1 MSYRLYLDFKTKVK
15 TIEDLTTIINHLSE
29 TNHNY
34 QLSLANDYLINR
46 IRQTDPSN
54 PSLIRILEAI
64 KHHSL
69 ELYYWPT
76 YQLLGIPH
84 SFTTPVQNKLT
95 AYYDASFY
103 FQNSTDQDYPL
114 SAYKGFE
121 TLPFYQELV
130 NLASTGN
137 LEGVYDR
144 FNNYLGIDQPTQNQP
159 LKLTIDFGVTEPTN
173 QDLINCQKFA
183 NQLKTK
189 NLLQKGKPTHVYQL
203 NERNR

>member
-15 TIEDLTTIINHLSE
+15 TIEDLATIINHLSE

-54 PSLIRILEAI
+54 PPLIRILEAI

-114 SAYKGFE
+114 NAYEGFE

-173 QDLINCQKFA
+173 QNLINCQKFA

-189 NLLQKGKPTHVYQL
+189 NLL
-203 NERNR
+203 

>member
-54 PSLIRILEAI
+54 SPLIRVLEAI

-84 SFTTPVQNKLT
+84 NFTTPVQNKLT
-95 AYYDASFY
+95 TYYDASFY
-103 FQNSTDQDYPL
+103 FQNNTDQDYPL

-121 TLPFYQELV
+121 TLPFYQELAD
-130 NLASTGN
+130 LASTGD
-137 LEGVYDR
+137 LEDVYDR
-144 FNNYLGIDQPTQNQP
+144 FSNYLGINQPTQNQP
-159 LKLTIDFGVTEPTN
+159 LKLTVDFGVTEPTN
-173 QDLINCQKFA
+173 QNLINCQKFA

-189 NLLQKGKPTHVYQL
+189 NLL
-203 NERNR
+203 

>member
-1 MSYRLYLDFKTKVK
+1 MSYRLYLDFKTSVK
-15 TIEDLTTIINHLSE
+15 SIEDLTTIVNHL
-29 TNHNY
+29 TKVNHNY
-34 QLSLANDYLINR
+34 QLSLTNDYLIDH

-54 PSLIRILEAI
+54 PPLIRVLEAV

-69 ELYYWPT
+69 ELYYWPA

-84 SFTTPVQNKLT
+84 GFTTPVQNELDD
-95 AYYDASFY
+95 YYDASFY

-121 TLPFYQELV
+121 TLPFYQEFV
-130 NLASTGN
+130 DIASTGN
-137 LEGVYDR
+137 LEDVYDH
-144 FNNYLGIDQPTQNQP
+144 FSNYLGINQSSQKQP
-159 LKLTIDFGVTEPTN
+159 LKLTVDFGVTEPTN

-189 NLLQKGKPTHVYQL
+189 NLL
-203 NERNR
+203 

>member
-15 TIEDLTTIINHLSE
+15 TIEDLATIINHLSE

-54 PSLIRILEAI
+54 PPLIRILEAI

-103 FQNSTDQDYPL
+103 FQDSTDQDYPL
-114 SAYKGFE
+114 STYKGFE
-121 TLPFYQELV
+121 SLPFYQELV
-130 NLASTGN
+130 DIASTSN
-137 LEGVYDR
+137 LEDVYDR
-144 FNNYLGIDQPTQNQP
+144 FSNYLGIDQPTQNQP

-189 NLLQKGKPTHVYQL
+189 GLL
-203 NERNR
+203 

>member
-15 TIEDLTTIINHLSE
+15 TIEDLTAIINHLSE

-34 QLSLANDYLINR
+34 QLSLANDYLINS

-54 PSLIRILEAI
+54 PPLIRVLEAI

-84 SFTTPVQNKLT
+84 SFTTPVQNQLND
-95 AYYDASFY
+95 YYDASFY

-114 SAYKGFE
+114 SAYRGFE

-130 NLASTGN
+130 DIASTSN
-137 LEGVYDR
+137 SEDVYDR
-144 FNNYLGIDQPTQNQP
+144 FSNYLGIDRPTQNQP
-159 LKLTIDFGVTEPTN
+159 LKLTVDFGVTEPAN

-189 NLLQKGKPTHVYQL
+189 NLL
-203 NERNR
+203 

>member
-15 TIEDLTTIINHLSE
+15 TIEDLTAIINHLSE

-34 QLSLANDYLINR
+34 QLSLANNYLINR
-46 IRQTDPSN
+46 IRQTDPLN
-54 PSLIRILEAI
+54 PPLIRILEAI

-144 FNNYLGIDQPTQNQP
+144 FNNYLDINQLTQNQP

-173 QDLINCQKFA
+173 QDLVNCQKFA

-189 NLLQKGKPTHVYQL
+189 NLL
-203 NERNR
+203 

>member
-15 TIEDLTTIINHLSE
+15 TIEDLTAIINHLSE

-34 QLSLANDYLINR
+34 QLSLANDYLINS

-54 PSLIRILEAI
+54 PPIIRVLEAI

-84 SFTTPVQNKLT
+84 SFTTPVQNQLND
-95 AYYDASFY
+95 YYDASFY

-114 SAYKGFE
+114 SAYRGFE

-130 NLASTGN
+130 DIASTSN
-137 LEGVYDR
+137 SEDVYDR
-144 FNNYLGIDQPTQNQP
+144 FSNYLGIDRPTQNQP
-159 LKLTIDFGVTEPTN
+159 LKLTVDFGVTEPAN

-189 NLLQKGKPTHVYQL
+189 NLL
-203 NERNR
+203 

>member
-15 TIEDLTTIINHLSE
+15 TIEDLTTIVNHL
-29 TNHNY
+29 TKVNHNH
-34 QLSLANDYLINR
+34 QLSLTNDYLIDR

-54 PSLIRILEAI
+54 PPFIRVLEAI

-84 SFTTPVQNKLT
+84 NFTTPVQNELT
-95 AYYDASFY
+95 DYYDASFY
-103 FQNSTDQDYPL
+103 FQDSTDQDYPL

-121 TLPFYQELV
+121 TLPFYQELA

-137 LEGVYDR
+137 LENVYDR
-144 FNNYLGIDQPTQNQP
+144 FSNYLGIDQPTQNQP

-189 NLLQKGKPTHVYQL
+189 NLL
-203 NERNR
+203 

>member
-15 TIEDLTTIINHLSE
+15 TIEDLATIINHLSE

-114 SAYKGFE
+114 SAYEGFE

-173 QDLINCQKFA
+173 QNLINCQKFA

-189 NLLQKGKPTHVYQL
+189 NLL
-203 NERNR
+203 

>member
-15 TIEDLTTIINHLSE
+15 TIEDLATIINHLSE

-54 PSLIRILEAI
+54 PPLIRILEAI

-95 AYYDASFY
+95 VYYDANFY

-173 QDLINCQKFA
+173 QNLINCQKFA

-189 NLLQKGKPTHVYQL
+189 NLL
-203 NERNR
+203 

>member
-1 MSYRLYLDFKTKVK
+1 MSYRLYLDFKTTVK
-15 TIEDLTTIINHLSE
+15 SIEDLTTIVNHL
-29 TNHNY
+29 TKVNHNH
-34 QLSLANDYLINR
+34 QLSLTNDYLINR

-54 PSLIRILEAI
+54 PPLIRILEAI

-84 SFTTPVQNKLT
+84 NFTTPVQNELT
-95 AYYDASFY
+95 DYYDASFY
-103 FQNSTDQDYPL
+103 FQDNTDQDYPL

-130 NLASTGN
+130 NIASTSN
-137 LEGVYDR
+137 SEDVYTH
-144 FNNYLGIDQPTQNQP
+144 FSNYLGIDRPTQNQP
-159 LKLTIDFGVTEPTN
+159 LKLTVDFGVTEPAN

-183 NQLKTK
+183 NQLKAK
-189 NLLQKGKPTHVYQL
+189 GLL
-203 NERNR
+203 

>member
-15 TIEDLTTIINHLSE
+15 TIEDLTAIINHLSE

-34 QLSLANDYLINR
+34 QLSLANDYLINS

-54 PSLIRILEAI
+54 PPLIRVLEAI

-84 SFTTPVQNKLT
+84 NFTTPVQNQLND
-95 AYYDASFY
+95 YYDASFY

-114 SAYKGFE
+114 SAYRGFE

-130 NLASTGN
+130 DIASTSN
-137 LEGVYDR
+137 SEDVYDR
-144 FNNYLGIDQPTQNQP
+144 FSNYLGIDRPTQNQP
-159 LKLTIDFGVTEPTN
+159 LKLTVDFGVTEPAN

-189 NLLQKGKPTHVYQL
+189 NLL
-203 NERNR
+203 

>member
-15 TIEDLTTIINHLSE
+15 TIEDLATIINHLSE

-54 PSLIRILEAI
+54 PPLIRILEAI

-69 ELYYWPT
+69 ELHYWPT

-114 SAYKGFE
+114 SAYEGFE

-173 QDLINCQKFA
+173 QNLINCQKFA

-189 NLLQKGKPTHVYQL
+189 NLL
-203 NERNR
+203 

>member
-15 TIEDLTTIINHLSE
+15 TIEDLATIINHLSE

-54 PSLIRILEAI
+54 PPLIRILEAI

-84 SFTTPVQNKLT
+84 SFTTPVQNQLT
-95 AYYDASFY
+95 GYYDASFY
-103 FQNSTDQDYPL
+103 FQDSTDQDYPL
-114 SAYKGFE
+114 SAYEGFE

-173 QDLINCQKFA
+173 QNLINCQKFA

-189 NLLQKGKPTHVYQL
+189 NLL
-203 NERNR
+203 

>member
-15 TIEDLTTIINHLSE
+15 TIEDLTTVVNHLTK

-34 QLSLANDYLINR
+34 QLSLANDYLIKR
-46 IRQTDPSN
+46 IQQTNPSN
-54 PSLIRILEAI
+54 PPLIRVLEAI
-64 KHHSL
+64 KHHIL
-69 ELYYWPT
+69 DLYYWPT

-84 SFTTPVQNKLT
+84 GFTTPVQNKLT

-121 TLPFYQELV
+121 TLPFYQKLV
-130 NLASTGN
+130 NIASTDN
-137 LEGVYDR
+137 LEDVYDR
-144 FNNYLGIDQPTQNQP
+144 FSNYLGIDQPTQNQP

-189 NLLQKGKPTHVYQL
+189 NLL
-203 NERNR
+203 

>member
-15 TIEDLTTIINHLSE
+15 TIEDLATIINHLSE

-54 PSLIRILEAI
+54 PPLIRILEAI

-114 SAYKGFE
+114 SAYEGFE

-130 NLASTGN
+130 NLASTSN

-173 QDLINCQKFA
+173 QNLINCQKFA

-189 NLLQKGKPTHVYQL
+189 NLL
-203 NERNR
+203 

>member
-15 TIEDLTTIINHLSE
+15 TIEDLTAIINHLSE

-34 QLSLANDYLINR
+34 QLSLANDYLINS

-54 PSLIRILEAI
+54 PPLIRVLEAI

-84 SFTTPVQNKLT
+84 SFTTPVQNQLND
-95 AYYDASFY
+95 YYDVSFY
-103 FQNSTDQDYPL
+103 FQNSTDQNYPL
-114 SAYKGFE
+114 SAYRGFE

-130 NLASTGN
+130 DIASTSN
-137 LEGVYDR
+137 SEDVYDR
-144 FNNYLGIDQPTQNQP
+144 FSNYLGIDRPTQNQP
-159 LKLTIDFGVTEPTN
+159 LKLTVDFGVTEPAN

-189 NLLQKGKPTHVYQL
+189 NLL
-203 NERNR
+203 

>member
-15 TIEDLTTIINHLSE
+15 TIEDLTAIINHLSE

-34 QLSLANDYLINR
+34 QLSLANDYLINS

-54 PSLIRILEAI
+54 PPLIRVLEAI

-84 SFTTPVQNKLT
+84 SFTTPVQNQLND
-95 AYYDASFY
+95 YYDASFY
-103 FQNSTDQDYPL
+103 FQNSTNQDYPL
-114 SAYKGFE
+114 SAYRGFE

-130 NLASTGN
+130 DIASTSN
-137 LEGVYDR
+137 SEDVYDR
-144 FNNYLGIDQPTQNQP
+144 FSNYLGIDRPTQNQP
-159 LKLTIDFGVTEPTN
+159 LKLTVDFGVTEPAN
-173 QDLINCQKFA
+173 QDLINYQKFA

-189 NLLQKGKPTHVYQL
+189 NLL
-203 NERNR
+203 